1 MSEKYKTRE
10 QRKKGNAKGKKK
22 SQMQVSG
29 FFKKFILTMLVIG
42 IIAMITGATTFFVLA
57 KDAPPLD
64 SSLLKD
70 PLSSKVYDMNGD
82 LIAELGIEKRTYVS
96 YNEIPELVRNAF
108 IATEDVRFYEHNGI
122 DIIRFGGAVLANI
135 TDGFG
140 SQGAST
146 ITQQVVKNYF
156 LTPEKTLKRK
166 AQELWLSFQ
175 LESKYSKEEI
185 LEIYLNKIL
194 FGGRTHGVAKA
205 AETYF
210 GKELSELELHEAAL
224 LAGIPQSPNNY
235 NPFNYPEAAEK
246 RRNTVLSLMDQHGF
260 ISTEEA
266 NMAKEIPV
274 QDSIVDSKPE
284 SVPIDT
290 FLDQVKLEIKELGDI
305 DVYSA
310 GLEIYTTFD
319 PSAQAQIDQLLASN
333 DTINYPNEDFQ
344 AGIALLDT
352 TTGEIRALGGGRNQ
366 SETSRIN
373 FALDPLNQPGSTIK
387 PVLDYGPAIEYLKWS
402 TYHQIDDEPYT
413 YANGTPIKNW
423 DGKHLGQMSI
433 RTALAKSR
441 NIPALKAIQAVGLPQ
456 ARDFAVSLGIPLEE
470 QIYEPYSIGG
480 ISEGISPLQM
490 AGAYSAFGN
499 KGIFIKPH
507 AIKKII
513 YPDDTEVTLSPE
525 PESVMEESTAFMIT
539 DMLKS
544 VMLPG
549 GTASGY
555 NVSGLHIAGKTGT
568 TNFDKDTLDKYD
580 IPSGAV
586 PDAWFVGYTPNYT
599 AAVWTGYRDNTE
611 WMKTREEQQIAKQ
624 LFKTIIT
631 TVSEG
636 KDTQDFPV
644 PNSVVEV
651 GVENGSNPAKL
662 ASEYTPEDKIIY
674 EYFVRGT
681 EPTEVSDRYKELLSP
696 TLPNVN
702 YDQTLDELTLTWSY
716 PEEER
721 EGVSFEISESIDEG
735 AFKVI
740 SSQKEMILVIPNPIP
755 EAKYM
760 YSISAISDE
769 NPENRSEPAT
779 IDIEIPSMLE
789 DELDIIP
796 DEDEDQDENE
806 NDDDP
811 TNGDDDGNSEDND
824 PGITDPGIVIPPGRE
839 NDEE

>member
-387 PVLDYGPAIEYLKWS
+387 PILDYGPAIEYLKWS

>member
-387 PVLDYGPAIEYLKWS
+387 PILDYGPAIEYLKWS

-513 YPDDTEVTLSPE
+513 YPDDTEVTLSPK

-806 NDDDP
+806 NEDDP